1 MGSMRR
7 ALFVFGI
14 ATALACGSGGSGGRD
29 SDGTVTGTDSSGSS
43 DTVTAN
49 DDRGSGSTTTTTEPG
64 GTSTSG
70 ADTSTGDDDGPFV
83 PPPGTECAYGFF
95 SSYFDEDNGPEHADL
110 RDLAFAHIVQRVE
123 ELQACGAGVT
133 LGGLLSLM
141 IFEGGGA
148 PVAFFN
154 DRCSENS
161 YDASATCWT
170 VPIARYSYQY
180 GLAPMH
186 TSNFHPCADVGWT
199 SMMRA
204 RLLEAA
210 TAAGFSATPAEI
222 ESVAAELQTICP
234 GANPTAVDYWI
245 LAAHDVF
252 GVPTDTA
259 GNDLAHAGTFP
270 FFEPRVMIDLF
281 FDALEPTSASL
292 VDDNT
297 AIAVFGGGE
306 ASSDDPAKQAMILAL
321 WEDWQAEHCPLRHG
335 ERA

>member
-1 MGSMRR
+1 MGSMHRV
-7 ALFVFGI
+7 LFVFGI
-14 ATALACGSGGSGGRD
+14 ATTLACGGGGAGGRD
-29 SDGTVTGTDSSGSS
+29 GAGTGTDSTAGAPEGS
-43 DTVTAN
+43 DTSDDTAGTN
-49 DDRGSGSTTTTTEPG
+49 DGGPGSTSATTTTGDAT
-64 GTSTSG
+64 TSG
-70 ADTSTGDDDGPFV
+70 ADTSTGGDDGPFV
-83 PPPGTECAYGFF
+83 PPPGTECEYGFF

-110 RDLAFAHIVQRVE
+110 RDLAFVHIVQRVE
-123 ELQACGAGVT
+123 GLQACGAGVT

-161 YDASATCWT
+161 YDSSPTCWT

-199 SMMRA
+199 SMMRE

-234 GANPTAVDYWI
+234 DAEPTAVDYWI
-245 LAAHDVF
+245 LAAHDAF

-281 FDALEPTSASL
+281 FDALEPSCASL
-292 VDDNT
+292 VDDET
-297 AIAVFGGGE
+297 AIAVFGGGD
-306 ASSDDPAKQAMILAL
+306 ASYDDPAKQEMILAL
-321 WEDWQAEHCPLRHG
+321 WEGWQAEHCP
-335 ERA
+335 

>member
-1 MGSMRR
+1 MTSMRR
-7 ALFVFGI
+7 ALTLLGV
-14 ATALACGSGGSGGRD
+14 ATTLACGSEGPRRD
-29 SDGTVTGTDSSGSS
+29 SS
-43 DTVTAN
+43 AA
-49 DDRGSGSTTTTTEPG
+49 
-64 GTSTSG
+64 GTSTDSTTG
-70 ADTSTGDDDGPFV
+70 APTASNTSNDIGTDAGPSSTSTTPTPTTGDPATTTADTSTGGDDGPFV
-83 PPPGTECAYGFF
+83 PPPGTECEYGFF

-154 DRCSENS
+154 DRCSESS
-161 YDASATCWT
+161 YDSSPTCWT

-234 GANPTAVDYWI
+234 GAEPTAVDYWI

-259 GNDLAHAGTFP
+259 GNDLPHAGTFP

-281 FDALEPTSASL
+281 FDALEPSCASL
-292 VDDNT
+292 VDDET
-297 AIAVFGGGE
+297 AIAVFGGGD
-306 ASSDDPAKQAMILAL
+306 ASYDDPAKQEMILAL
-321 WEDWQAEHCPLRHG
+321 WVGWQAEHCP
-335 ERA
+335 

>member
-1 MGSMRR
+1 MRR
-7 ALFVFGI
+7 ALFIFGV
-14 ATALACGSGGSGGRD
+14 ATTLACGGGGSGGRGW
-29 SDGTVTGTDSSGSS
+29 DGASTGTESTAGVPEGSHGSDDAVGASDS
-43 DTVTAN
+43 
-49 DDRGSGSTTTTTEPG
+49 GSGSTSSATATGDPT
-64 GTSTSG
+64 TSG
-70 ADTSTGDDDGPFV
+70 ADTSTGSDDGPFV
-83 PPPGTECAYGFF
+83 PPPGTECEYGFF
-95 SSYFDEDNGPEHADL
+95 SSYFDEDNGPAHSEL

-133 LGGLLSLM
+133 LGGMLSLM

-161 YDASATCWT
+161 YDSSATCWT

-222 ESVAAELQTICP
+222 ESVGAELQTICP
-234 GANPTAVDYWI
+234 GAEPTAVDYWI
-245 LAAHDVF
+245 LAAHDAF
-252 GVPTDTA
+252 GVPTDDA
-259 GNDLAHAGTFP
+259 GNDLANAGAFP

-281 FDALEPTSASL
+281 FDALESSCAAL
-292 VDDNT
+292 VDDET
-297 AIAVFGGGE
+297 AIGVFGGGD
-306 ASSDDPAKQAMILAL
+306 ASYDDPAKQELILSL
-321 WEDWQAEHCPLRHG
+321 WEGWRADHCP
-335 ERA
+335 E